1 MKNLSTPKPRFV
13 SPLGLQAGPKESGDS
28 SSTRYNLIFF
38 ALLIPVF
45 IIYAFDFPYRDL
57 YNSDAYL
64 LQIFEVIAA
73 LATVG
78 LYLSCKVNRFNVF
91 VAHWA
96 FILVFF
102 AMAPAMQQAMDAVPA
117 QAVVLQAGPYAYQ
130 AAIMV
135 VVWSLCMLA
144 LQTRYQADRL
154 SHVETSFV
162 PRLNVYR
169 CLALSCLSTG
179 ALVAVTGFSGLIS
192 RAESMSQVT
201 HEDSPVM
208 IPIMTTGRAIPLVC
222 AIMLIRRWKDL
233 TSSHRAAAVFIAFL
247 AVVSNVPTGVP
258 RYWIGAI
265 GIGIVALLIK
275 KYVRTSL
282 WLTVALISSLAL
294 AMPFLNSFRSFT
306 SLDDVNRTNIK
317 VGSVSSTMVSDDF
330 DAYAMLTNS
339 AWYMDTHQ
347 PTMGWNLFGNLLF
360 FVPKSLWEDKPG
372 STNWLIIKDS
382 TLGRMNDNLSQPLP
396 AEFLIN
402 FGYAGIPLGALA
414 FYWLATFLDRKYR
427 RPDRRVAVQAIT
439 VFYPF
444 ALGFTIFLMRG
455 GFIAAFAY
463 SCGFYMACFFAIAFC
478 QDRTPILE
486 AKASS

>member
-1 MKNLSTPKPRFV
+1 MP
-13 SPLGLQAGPKESGDS
+13 PLGLQAEAQQTSDR
-28 SSTRYNLIFF
+28 SSTRYTVIFF

-45 IIYAFDFPYRDL
+45 IIYALDFPYRDL
-57 YNSDAYL
+57 YNSDSYL

-73 LATVG
+73 LATLG
-78 LYLSCKVNRFNVF
+78 LYLSCKMNRFNMF

-96 FILVFF
+96 FVLVFF
-102 AMAPAMQQAMDAVPA
+102 SMAPAMQYAMDAVPA

-130 AAIMV
+130 AAVMV
-135 VVWSLCMLA
+135 VTWSICMLV
-144 LQTRYQADRL
+144 LQVRYQQTDRF
-154 SHVETSFV
+154 SSSESSFV
-162 PRLNVYR
+162 PKLNAYR
-169 CLALSCLSTG
+169 CLAISCLSTG
-179 ALVAVTGFSGLIS
+179 ALVVATGFSGLIS

-201 HEDSPVM
+201 HEDSPVL

-222 AIMLIRRWKDL
+222 AIVLIRRWKEL
-233 TSSHRAAAVFIAFL
+233 SSGHRAIAIFIAFL
-247 AVVSNVPTGVP
+247 AAISNIPTGVP

-265 GIGIVALLIK
+265 GIGIVAMLIK

-282 WLTVALISSLAL
+282 WLTVALITSLAL
-294 AMPFLNSFRSFT
+294 AMPFLNSFRSIT
-306 SLDDVNRTNIK
+306 SLDDVNRTNIQ

-347 PTMGWNLFGNLLF
+347 PTMGWNLFGNLFF

-402 FGYAGIPLGALA
+402 FGYAGVPLGAFA
-414 FYWLATFLDRKYR
+414 FYWLVTFLDRKYR
-427 RPDRRVAVQAIT
+427 RPDKRVAVQAIT

-463 SCGFYMACFFAIAFC
+463 SCGFYMACFFAVAFC
-478 QDRTPILE
+478 QDNTPVLE
-486 AKASS
+486 ARASS